1 MEKIFI
7 LESANLWFSVR
18 VRFDNTGKVDDEI
31 ILRVADTKRKALN
44 AAKKH
49 NQNMLQPLE
58 IVEMD
63 YRNGEFDKNYS
74 LTR

>member
-7 LESANLWFSVR
+7 FESVNLWFTVR
-18 VRFDNTGKVDDEI
+18 VHFDITGKIDDEI

-63 YRNGEFDKNYS
+63 YRNGEYNKNYM